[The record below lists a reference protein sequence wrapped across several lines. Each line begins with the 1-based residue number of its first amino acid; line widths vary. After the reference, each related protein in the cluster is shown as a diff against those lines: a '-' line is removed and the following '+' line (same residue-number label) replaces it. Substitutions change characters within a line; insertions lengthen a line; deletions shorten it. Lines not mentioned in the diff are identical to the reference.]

1 VAAASRSPAESRG
14 RVRTLPTAR
23 DATRTAVYAAEQ
35 HVHRV
40 MDRAS
45 TGTAG
50 VIEIAGSRLVL
61 PPERRF
67 GSVGA
72 VQGFVD
78 AAMSLR
84 WVQERWP
91 RARVPVTVR
100 ARRGMT
106 AAHYERL
113 TTTIAVP
120 VSGDR
125 WALRELVALHELA
138 HHLAPDPVDGA
149 APPAVHGR
157 EFIDRLLELAD
168 GITGPEVAFLLRVTF
183 TEAGLLGRS
192 AARR

>member
-1 VAAASRSPAESRG
+1 VAAASRSPAEARG
-14 RVRTLPTAR
+14 RAPALATAR

-40 MDRAS
+40 MDRAAA
-45 TGTAG
+45 GTAG
-50 VIEIAGSRLVL
+50 VVEIAGSRLVL

-67 GSVGA
+67 GSVAA

-84 WVQERWP
+84 WVPESWP

-106 AAHYERL
+106 AAHYERW

-138 HHLAPDPVDGA
+138 HHLAPDAVDRSD
-149 APPAVHGR
+149 PPAAHGA
-157 EFIDRLLELAD
+157 EFIGRMLELVD

-192 AARR
+192 SGRR